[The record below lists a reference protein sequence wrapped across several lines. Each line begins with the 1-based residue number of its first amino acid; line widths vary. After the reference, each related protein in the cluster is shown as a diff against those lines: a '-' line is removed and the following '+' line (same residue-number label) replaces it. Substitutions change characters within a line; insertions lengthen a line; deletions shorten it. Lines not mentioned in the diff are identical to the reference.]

1 MKKYAIRI
9 VSVIVLTAFF
19 AVLYTV
25 AAEEADKKALSF
37 GYWVSDEEKTQTF
50 VVLGTDNDETRT
62 DLILFCEYN
71 KKANTLNV
79 LQIPRDTKIETKSF
93 DKKINSVYGRGGA
106 AAVKEEI
113 EKLLGVYPTNHIVLN
128 FKGFRGLIDAIG
140 GVEFDVP
147 IRMYYTD
154 PEQGLL
160 IDLKPGRQILNGE
173 KAEMFMRFR
182 QNNDGSGYALG
193 DIGRLSAQRSFYG
206 ALIDKLLSLNSV
218 FDFGAAAYAIGDNLK
233 TDFTLSDLTDN
244 LGAIKALNKN
254 SVKISMLKGSGKY
267 INNISYFIV
276 DEAAVREL

>member
-9 VSVIVLTAFF
+9 ASLIVLTGFF

-25 AAEEADKKALSF
+25 AAAEADKKALSF

-62 DLILFCEYN
+62 DLILFCEYD

-106 AAVKEEI
+106 SAVKEEI

-244 LGAIKALNKN
+244 LGALKALNKN

-267 INNISYFIV
+267 INNISYFIA
-276 DEAAVREL
+276 DEAAVKEP